1 MRVNTNSPSD
11 AFKARDRKGL
21 DMIRGE
27 SELLAIWTVNNNTE
41 KNRTTKESI
50 AAETVVARARAPS
63 GEYRRNWKPSLRS
76 KALNSGMERNAARVE
91 KAGTIHSDDRR
102 KPCTRFRKA
111 HGMKVRWTRTC
122 VSKSNCLGWG
132 ATGSALASIRGT
144 ARRDDCEGDMFDL

>member
-1 MRVNTNSPSD
+1 MRVNTNNPSD

-27 SELLAIWTVNNNTE
+27 SELLAIWTVSNNTE

-76 KALNSGMERNAARVE
+76 KVLNSGTERNAASVE
-91 KAGTIHSDDRR
+91 KAGTTHSDDRR

-111 HGMKVRWTRTC
+111 HEMKAPWTGGR
-122 VSKSNCLGWG
+122 VSNFNRPG
-132 ATGSALASIRGT
+132 
-144 ARRDDCEGDMFDL
+144 